1 MAKRYLVLLALSFIV
16 LAPLAARADVTG
28 DVFNA
33 SYYFPDLSS
42 VYENDGNITA
52 GGPGGTFFGEVNYQ
66 ITGIQVIF
74 SFTLDTSFTPAAF
87 NGPVFT
93 DLTESL
99 SGYSL
104 VLDPATTASGYS
116 TSMASVSG
124 SELLFDFSGAPL
136 TTDSTVI
143 YDLVSGNSPVPE
155 PSSLA
160 LLGTG
165 ILGMAGALR
174 RRLFT

>member
-1 MAKRYLVLLALSFIV
+1 MAKKCLALLALSIIS

-33 SYYFPDLSS
+33 SYYYPDLSTL
-42 VYENDGNITA
+42 YENDGNITA
-52 GGPGGTFFGEVNYQ
+52 GGSGGTFFGQVNYQ
-66 ITGIQVIF
+66 ITGTQVIF
-74 SFTLDTSFTPAAF
+74 SFTVDTTFVPASF

-116 TSMASVSG
+116 TSMASVDG
-124 SELLFDFSGAPL
+124 SQLLFNFSGAPL

-143 YDLVSGNSPVPE
+143 YDLVSGTSPTPE

-165 ILGMAGALR
+165 VLVVAGAFR
-174 RRLFT
+174 RRLFA